1 MSQFSIH
8 GNGQANP
15 IGFDPAVENGT
26 VPNYTAPV
34 REGHIPPELGE
45 LRGPAQVRREAQAN
59 APVMDRTLAGVA
71 EPGREGFF
79 SRVGR
84 FFRDINTKLFGRPFQ
99 LPENVR
105 LAMPGGDIDFPASR
119 LVSMI
124 KALPRRERAEAA
136 DNIQQTLQARLDNG
150 RALLNRIYTGNA
162 ELGPSTDDVADVLL
176 FLEAKAIQ
184 TGNAFTEGA
193 FNIEDR
199 EGNLARWLDS
209 SPERYQR
216 SSSHLENQTRVQ
228 VDGHLNTHRGIDI
241 PSGLR
246 GLTSDKTTLLFGTIP
261 ADNTLGTERRIF
273 LKMESHG
280 CRLSTLSGGD
290 RVAGLEQGDRAD
302 RPVRA
307 SDFKTMLGH
316 ACSFIATRGQGSAE
330 GSRKERVP
338 DSVKSAYKKLLKSAP
353 EGTPLGDKLREH
365 DPLNTGSGLRVMT
378 RNLSAAVAEGMDLAA
393 LERETRAFDDAI
405 NAMRDSSHMDV
416 RIGNEVIF
424 DLNEL
429 GFG

>member
-1 MSQFSIH
+1 MPL
-8 GNGQANP
+8 NGIANVAP
-15 IGFDPAVENGT
+15 RDVVVDAI
-26 VPNYTAPV
+26 VPNNAGAQPV
-34 REGHIPPELGE
+34 AAANVGHVPPGAQEI
-45 LRGPAQVRREAQAN
+45 RNPAQVRAEARAN
-59 APVMDRTLAGVA
+59 APVMDRNLAGVA
-71 EPGREGFF
+71 APGREGFF

-84 FFRDINTKLFGRPFQ
+84 FFRDLNTRLFGRPFQ

-105 LAMPGGDIDFPASR
+105 LAMPGGDIDFPSSR

-150 RALLNRIYTGNA
+150 RALLNSIYAGNA
-162 ELGPSTDDVADVLL
+162 ELGPSIDNVADVLL

-199 EGNLARWLDS
+199 EGKLARWLDS
-209 SPERYQR
+209 CPERYQR

-241 PSGLR
+241 PSGIR

-280 CRLSTLSGGD
+280 CRLSTLSRGD
-290 RVAGLEQGDRAD
+290 RVAGLAQGDRAD
-302 RPVRA
+302 RPVHA

-338 DSVKSAYKKLLKSAP
+338 DSVKATYKRLLERAP
-353 EGTPLGDKLREH
+353 EGTALGDKLREH
-365 DPLNTGSGLRVMT
+365 DPLNTGSGLRIMT
-378 RNLSAAVAEGMDLAA
+378 RNLSAAVEAGMDFAA
-393 LERETRAFDDAI
+393 VEREIRAFDDAI
-405 NAMRDSSHMDV
+405 NAMRDRSHMDV
-416 RIGNEVIF
+416 RIGNEVVF
-424 DLNEL
+424 DMNEL
-429 GFG
+429 GLG

>member
-1 MSQFSIH
+1 MPL
-8 GNGQANP
+8 NGIANVAP
-15 IGFDPAVENGT
+15 RDVAVDVVAPNNAGAQPAAAAHAGP
-26 VPNYTAPV
+26 VPPGVQEIRN
-34 REGHIPPELGE
+34 
-45 LRGPAQVRREAQAN
+45 PAQVRAEARAN
-59 APVMDRTLAGVA
+59 APVMDRNLAGA
-71 EPGREGFF
+71 AAPGREGFF
-79 SRVGR
+79 SRVGH
-84 FFRDINTKLFGRPFQ
+84 FFRDLHVRLWGRPFQ

-105 LAMPGGDIDFPASR
+105 LAMPGGDIDFPSSR

-124 KALPRRERAEAA
+124 KALPSRERAEAV

-150 RALLNRIYTGNA
+150 RALLDSVYAGNV
-162 ELGPSTDDVADVLL
+162 LPGPSTDNVADVLL

-199 EGNLARWLDS
+199 DGKLAQWLDS
-209 SPERYQR
+209 CPERYQR
-216 SSSHLENQTRVQ
+216 SSSHLENLTRVQ

-246 GLTSDKTTLLFGTIP
+246 GLTSDKATLLFGTIP

-280 CRLSTLSGGD
+280 CRLSTLSRGD
-290 RVAGLEQGDRAD
+290 RAAGLAQGDRED

-316 ACSFIATRGQGSAE
+316 ACSFIATRGQGSAA

-338 DSVKSAYKKLLKSAP
+338 DTVKSAYKKLLEGAP
-353 EGTPLGDKLREH
+353 EGTVLGNKLREH
-365 DPLNTGSGLRVMT
+365 DPLNTGSGLRVMA
-378 RNLSAAVAEGMDLAA
+378 RNLRAAEEAGMDLAA
-393 LERETRAFDDAI
+393 VEREKRAFDDAI
-405 NAMRDSSHMDV
+405 NAMRDRSHMDV

-424 DLNEL
+424 NVDEL
-429 GFG
+429 GLG

>member
-1 MSQFSIH
+1 MPL
-8 GNGQANP
+8 NGIANAAP
-15 IGFDPAVENGT
+15 RDVVVDAIAPNNAGAQPVAAANVRH
-26 VPNYTAPV
+26 VPPGAQEIRN
-34 REGHIPPELGE
+34 
-45 LRGPAQVRREAQAN
+45 PAQVRAEARAN
-59 APVMDRTLAGVA
+59 APVMDRNLAGVA
-71 EPGREGFF
+71 APGREGFF

-84 FFRDINTKLFGRPFQ
+84 FFRDLNTRLFGRPFQ

-105 LAMPGGDIDFPASR
+105 LAMPGGDIDFPSSR

-136 DNIQQTLQARLDNG
+136 DSIQQTLQARLDNG
-150 RALLNRIYTGNA
+150 RTLLNSIYAGNA
-162 ELGPSTDDVADVLL
+162 ELGPSTDNVADVLL

-199 EGNLARWLDS
+199 EGKLARWLDS
-209 SPERYQR
+209 CPERYQR

-241 PSGLR
+241 PSGIR

-280 CRLSTLSGGD
+280 CRLSTLSRGD
-290 RVAGLEQGDRAD
+290 RVAGLAQGDRAD
-302 RPVRA
+302 RPVHA

-338 DSVKSAYKKLLKSAP
+338 DSVKSTYKRLLERAP
-353 EGTPLGDKLREH
+353 EGTALGDKLREH
-365 DPLNTGSGLRVMT
+365 DPLNTGSGLRIMT
-378 RNLSAAVAEGMDLAA
+378 RNLSAAVEAGMDFAA
-393 LERETRAFDDAI
+393 VEREIRAFDDAI
-405 NAMRDSSHMDV
+405 NAMRDRSHMDV
-416 RIGNEVIF
+416 RIGNEVVF
-424 DLNEL
+424 DMNEL
-429 GFG
+429 GLG